1 MGGKKLLK
9 KYDEVIDERH
19 GQKSFQIGED
29 GKIDTTMVDIRRQ
42 MREDM
47 AANAISLKWVFR
59 NLSTSDFVSIRSC
72 WFMFS
77 KSVNF
82 HWPLPSFKVLIEDYL
97 FKL

>member
-47 AANAISLKWVFR
+47 AANAISLK
-59 NLSTSDFVSIRSC
+59 
-72 WFMFS
+72 
-77 KSVNF
+77 
-82 HWPLPSFKVLIEDYL
+82 
-97 FKL
+97 

>member
-19 GQKSFQIGED
+19 AQKSFQIGAD

-47 AANAISLKWVFR
+47 AANAISLKLVF
-59 NLSTSDFVSIRSC
+59 L
-72 WFMFS
+72 
-77 KSVNF
+77 
-82 HWPLPSFKVLIEDYL
+82 
-97 FKL
+97 KL

>member
-1 MGGKKLLK
+1 MHSLRWGRQRIVEAWDEVRKQVNLKEDDPFAMGGKKLLK

-47 AANAISLKWVFR
+47 AANAISLK
-59 NLSTSDFVSIRSC
+59 
-72 WFMFS
+72 
-77 KSVNF
+77 
-82 HWPLPSFKVLIEDYL
+82 
-97 FKL
+97 